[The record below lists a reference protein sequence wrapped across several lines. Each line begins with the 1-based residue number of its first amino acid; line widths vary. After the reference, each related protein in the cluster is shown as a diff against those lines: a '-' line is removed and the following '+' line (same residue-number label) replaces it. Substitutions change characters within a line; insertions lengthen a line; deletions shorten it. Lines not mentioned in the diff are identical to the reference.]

1 MRTRIALITSLLG
14 ALLLA
19 SGCTREAPTSASTSP
34 EPAAKPA
41 APAEAPPAQVEP
53 AVEPPAQASPAEA
66 ASPPA
71 EPPAA
76 IASPPAPASSMPEA
90 AQSAAA
96 QGTSAAT
103 PMPARPAAAP
113 GPARVVTTDPAATK
127 EEAAP
132 AAEPRGQPAAAAV
145 ADLDDPG
152 GAIAVAATRAGL
164 TRVGSEECADCHDVQ
179 YTSWSE
185 SRHAARRPPLDCENC
200 HGPGSEYKAKA
211 VMKDAAKAR
220 AAGLV
225 IPDAAFCGKCHK
237 KGVDD
242 AFLGKAHAHEE

>member
-1 MRTRIALITSLLG
+1 
-14 ALLLA
+14 
-19 SGCTREAPTSASTSP
+19 
-34 EPAAKPA
+34 
-41 APAEAPPAQVEP
+41 
-53 AVEPPAQASPAEA
+53 
-66 ASPPA
+66 
-71 EPPAA
+71 
-76 IASPPAPASSMPEA
+76 MPEA
-90 AQSAAA
+90 ARTVAA
-96 QGTSAAT
+96 QGTSAPT
-103 PMPARPAAAP
+103 PMPVRPAAAP
-113 GPARVVTTDPAATK
+113 GPARAVTTDPAATK

-132 AAEPRGQPAAAAV
+132 VAAPQKQPAAAAV

-152 GAIAVAATRAGL
+152 GAIAVAATKAGL
-164 TRVGSEECADCHDVQ
+164 TRVGSEECGDCHDVQ

-185 SRHAARRPPLDCENC
+185 SQHAARKPPLGCEDC

-237 KGVDD
+237 QGVDD